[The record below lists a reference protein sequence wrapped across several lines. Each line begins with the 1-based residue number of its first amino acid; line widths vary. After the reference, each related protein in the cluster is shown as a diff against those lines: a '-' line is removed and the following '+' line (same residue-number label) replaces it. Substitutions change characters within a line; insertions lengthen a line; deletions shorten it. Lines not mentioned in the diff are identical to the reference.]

1 MKAPLHL
8 ACGISGLIYFSTM
21 VVNTKG
27 ADNPCVK
34 QWQWQWKVPPTLEIT
49 GPDNVP
55 DQCVGQIT
63 VGPATVTATAGV
75 KWQVDVNNC
84 PEPPHTRNETSVPI
98 TPVNTWE
105 LYLAPAGTT
114 PMNGSGT
121 TATFTTIH
129 AGSVVVQFKS
139 DASVSSPPWEAH
151 VAHWPNPF
159 GVGPEITEPNL
170 DPVTDNNFV
179 FSYTPG
185 QAWPD
190 GACNITPEAICGC
203 SSEKWLD
210 WAFPDIGGCIKSV
223 TLGDWPYTNPT
234 LTYSRLPAANSY
246 FGNKIVTVVRKPD
259 NCTDTV
265 TVQLFFSAADDA
277 VNHPGSGTG
286 VSPNWYYYWRY
297 TSAKWSVVPFYNPS
311 MVPAGYVGYTH
322 YVAGA
327 WRSYIN
333 ELGNDFVAPN
343 TDPYL
348 YDIFEGID
356 CYAFVSRHEGRHVT
370 IMNAWYPSGNHPN
383 PTIDPD
389 NDLLPDSIEAGLGT
403 PQNGGPFAPGDDDTD
418 GDGEFDGHDYIFHT
432 QSPWTQGTADSSDW
446 SNPGHQSDQ

>member
-129 AGSVVVQFKS
+129 ADPVVVQFKS

-170 DPVTDNNFV
+170 DPVTDNHFV

-185 QAWPD
+185 QPWPD
-190 GACNITPEAICGC
+190 GDCNITPEAICGC
-203 SSEKWLD
+203 SSEKWLN
-210 WAFPDIGGCIKSV
+210 WSFPDISGCIKSV
-223 TLGDWPYTNPT
+223 ILGDSPYPNPT
-234 LTYSRLPAANSY
+234 LTYSQLPVANAY
-246 FGNKIVTVVRKPD
+246 FGNKTVTVVRDPD

-265 TVQLFFSAADDA
+265 TVQLFFPVADDA
-277 VNHPGSGTG
+277 VNHPGSGSGTK
-286 VSPNWYYYWRY
+286 PNWVYYWRQ
-297 TSAKWSVVPFYNPS
+297 T
-311 MVPAGYVGYTH
+311 PASYSTYEPTYWPALPIPGLTDYVS
-322 YVAGA
+322 GA
-327 WRSYIN
+327 WHTYIGPTARSS
-333 ELGNDFVAPN
+333 EKPVEGPQKDTTF
-343 TDPYL
+343 D
-348 YDIFEGID
+348 GID
-356 CYAFVSRHEGRHVT
+356 YYAYVWRHEARHANVLNT
-370 IMNAWYPSGNHPN
+370 WFPNGPSGPDIY
-383 PTIDPD
+383 PDIDD
-389 NDLLPDSIEAGLGT
+389 DDLPDAVESTLSA
-403 PQNGGPFAPGDDDTD
+403 QQGGPYDPSDENTYNSPSTTD
-418 GDGEFDGHDYIFHT
+418 GHRYVYFT
-432 QSPWTQGTADSSDW
+432 QAQWTPGTADSKDW
-446 SNPGHQSDQ
+446 SSPGHQSHL